1 MATEVHQ
8 QEEPSTSNADKMRA
22 MNRLP
27 LMCNDVEKT
36 IKELSVKDIKS
47 TQLDTMRSKVRRCL
61 EEVIDDEEYGQTA
74 LEHVWHSCYYSLI
87 CHIRTSISGW
97 GVEQKERCSREI
109 SVLTVE
115 LAQLASLHK
124 KRSALISVYM
134 GDLRRYAFMLFS
146 SDRERRLAI
155 LHYREAVAT
164 DGHSGLALNQ
174 LGLMKQDTKMT
185 TALLYFMLAHLA
197 ERPFH
202 GAFGNILALLTRA
215 TSQHRKGR
223 LLLLLMHCFTSSRII
238 DFNEYRTK
246 WIDQIDTE
254 LDSHQGAHVAFN
266 VHLLSL
272 ASACL
277 ATKDCEEQSRAVSTM
292 LLDATGRLLRGI
304 EELVA
309 SESAKLLKKGERRRR
324 ASDSNESVHTDP
336 EEARNSKNKLNNDG
350 EVTDYWV
357 AGYRMVREQNRL
369 NGIEQDDDVVE
380 LSEDE
385 SSELVDSSV
394 PPSDEIR
401 EAKTL
406 LVALLHFTIVTV
418 KQLYGEHTPTSIR
431 FEFEQFA
438 QRISDTLNSFM
449 LGDRATRAELNF
461 YRPEQVDLPIWYV
474 TTEDAMLL
482 LPTLVRR
489 LIDTPEV
496 PILFDEFFRFVP
508 IASNKD
514 MVMKNM
520 AKLRLACRAKQEE
533 ARALLPVY
541 VIPEDNVVLDH
552 LPVLRDLVNDG
563 QLRVVIAEDT
573 LRMMDKIKK
582 GDIRAREGIRWLQQG
597 ICEQGDRLEMRKAD
611 SVLLCAED
619 VAWKVQTTKK
629 SLATKPVTVTIL
641 TTDILGEQYDEKP
654 LMVGAKISRENV
666 DQFQTRYKAA
676 LKEY

>member
-1 MATEVHQ
+1 MLSDSTLFELCCWEVWLDLALWKDGNPHWKAFLF
-8 QEEPSTSNADKMRA
+8 ETDVLVVDELLDGESS
-22 MNRLP
+22 RLIHYVMLRP
-27 LMCNDVEKT
+27 YSGVGSERGNDGNKVWQACQT
-36 IKELSVKDIKS
+36 AAVFPIK
-47 TQLDTMRSKVRRCL
+47 RVRKCL

-74 LEHVWHSCYYSLI
+74 LEHVWHSCYYALI

-97 GVEQKERCSREI
+97 GEEQRERCNREI

-155 LHYREAVAT
+155 LHYRITEF
-164 DGHSGLALNQ
+164 
-174 LGLMKQDTKMT
+174 K
-185 TALLYFMLAHLA
+185 
-197 ERPFH
+197 
-202 GAFGNILALLTRA
+202 
-215 TSQHRKGR
+215 
-223 LLLLLMHCFTSSRII
+223 
-238 DFNEYRTK
+238 EYRTK

-266 VHLLSL
+266 VHLLAL

-277 ATKDCEEQSRAVSTM
+277 ATKGYEEQGRAVSTM

-385 SSELVDSSV
+385 SSELVDSSA

-431 FEFEQFA
+431 FDFEQFA

-449 LGDRATRAELNF
+449 LGERATKAELNF

-508 IASNKD
+508 IVSSKD

-520 AKLRLACRAKQEE
+520 AKLRLACRAKQP
-533 ARALLPVY
+533 LLY
-541 VIPEDNVVLDH
+541 IA
-552 LPVLRDLVNDG
+552 PVLYVMKHAVCGCD
-563 QLRVVIAEDT
+563 
-573 LRMMDKIKK
+573 
-582 GDIRAREGIRWLQQG
+582 
-597 ICEQGDRLEMRKAD
+597 
-611 SVLLCAED
+611 
-619 VAWKVQTTKK
+619 
-629 SLATKPVTVTIL
+629 
-641 TTDILGEQYDEKP
+641 
-654 LMVGAKISRENV
+654 
-666 DQFQTRYKAA
+666 
-676 LKEY
+676 